1 MSELFTGAPVAQA
14 IRASLEERIALLK
27 QRGREPCLA
36 ILRCGEDPGALSYE
50 RAAVRGCELAGI
62 RTRCVAL
69 PWTAGTEDLLREV
82 DRANGDPEVH
92 GIIVMRPLPRQIDAQ
107 KVFRRLRN
115 DKDVDGITVPSLAGV
130 FVGRDWGF
138 APCTAE
144 ACVAMLD
151 HYGVPLAGSRV
162 VILGRSLI
170 VGRPLS
176 MLLCA
181 RDATVTLCH
190 SRTPDPAS
198 LCQQADILISAVGK
212 AGMVDEK
219 CVHPG
224 QIVLDVGVNEGF
236 NGEICGD
243 VAFESVVSLVRAISP
258 VPRGVGTVTTAILAR
273 HVVSAAENLF

>member
-14 IRASLEERIALLK
+14 IRASLESRIAQLK
-27 QRGREPCLA
+27 TRGREPCLA

-50 RAAVRGCELAGI
+50 RAAIRGCELAGI
-62 RTRCVAL
+62 RTRCIAL
-69 PWTAGTEDLLREV
+69 PWTAETEELLREV
-82 DRANGDPEVH
+82 DRANGDPDIH
-92 GIIVMRPLPRQIDAQ
+92 GILVLRPLPRQIDTQ
-107 KVFRRLRN
+107 RVFRRLRN

-151 HYGVPLAGSRV
+151 HYGVPLSGSRV

-198 LCQQADILISAVGK
+198 LCRQADILISAVGR
-212 AGMVDEK
+212 AGMVDESY
-219 CVHPG
+219 VHSG
-224 QIVLDVGVNEGF
+224 QIILDVGVNEGF
-236 NGEICGD
+236 DGKICGD
-243 VAFESVVSLVRAISP
+243 VAFDRVLPLVRAISP

-273 HVVSAAENLF
+273 HVVSAAESLF